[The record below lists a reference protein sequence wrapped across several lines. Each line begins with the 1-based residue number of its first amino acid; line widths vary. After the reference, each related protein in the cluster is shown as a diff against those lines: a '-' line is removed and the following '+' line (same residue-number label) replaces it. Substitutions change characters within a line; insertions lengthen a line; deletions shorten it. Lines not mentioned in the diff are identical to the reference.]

1 MRNPDLAKLSDD
13 PWLEPYLG
21 QLQQRADHIRYTED
35 RLTCGKM
42 TLDEFANA
50 HEYYGLHF
58 RDGKWTFR
66 EWAPNATAIY
76 LIGDF
81 SDWQQRDEF
90 ALHYGDEHG
99 VWEIDLPAGKLK
111 HGDHYKLKLYW
122 PGGEGDRLPA
132 YCRRA
137 VQDPET
143 HSFCAQVWNP
153 QQPYLWNFPDPAQP
167 VGAPL
172 IYESHVGMALEEEKV
187 GSYLEYKE
195 HILPR
200 VIKMG
205 YNTIQLMGIMEHPY
219 YGSFG
224 YHVSNFFAASSRFGT
239 PEELKE
245 LIDACHEAGLA
256 VIMDLVHSHAVKN
269 EEEGIS
275 RFDGTLYQYFHDGDR
290 GDHDAWDSRCFDY
303 AKPEV
308 LHFLLS
314 NARYW
319 LDEYNFD
326 GYRFDGITSMLYHHR
341 GLGTAFTDYSSY
353 FDGSVDLDALA
364 YLALANDLIHEVR
377 PAAITIA
384 EDVSGIPGLGA
395 GQDEGGCGFDYR
407 LAMGTPDCWF
417 KLANDTPDEDWNMSW
432 LYHELTSHRADE
444 QVISY
449 VESHDQAMVGG
460 KTFIFE
466 LIDKEMYYNMHCD
479 AENLVVARGLAL
491 HKMARLATIGAAAH
505 GYLNFMG
512 NEFGHPEWIDFPRE
526 GNGWSYHYARRQWS
540 LRDNPDLKFH
550 YLADFDQAMV
560 NLIRKHG
567 IIGSTPVQHR
577 LINEG
582 DKFMAYEHDGL
593 TICLN
598 FHPTKSFTD
607 YPIDVPPGTYRLIL
621 NTDSPEFGGY
631 GNVQG
636 EQVFETFDFEDNGT
650 TRHQINIYIPSRT
663 GFVLER
669 V

>member
-1 MRNPDLAKLSDD
+1 MRNPNLAKISED
-13 PWLEPYLG
+13 PWLKPFLG
-21 QLQQRADHIRYTED
+21 QLQQRSDHIRYVEN
-35 RLTCGKM
+35 RLTGGDM
-42 TLDEFANA
+42 TLNEFANA

-58 RDGKWTFR
+58 RDGKWIFR

-76 LIGDF
+76 LVGDF
-81 SDWQQRDEF
+81 SDWQQLDDF

-99 VWEIDLPAGKLK
+99 VWEIDLPADKLK
-111 HGDHYKLKLYW
+111 HGDLYKLKLYW
-122 PGGEGDRLPA
+122 PGGEGVRIPA
-132 YCRRA
+132 YSRRT
-137 VQDPET
+137 VQDPQT
-143 HSFCAQVWNP
+143 HVFCAQVWKP
-153 QQPYLWNFPDPAQP
+153 EQPYLWKFPDPAQP

-195 HILPR
+195 KILPR
-200 VIKMG
+200 VVKMG

-256 VIMDLVHSHAVKN
+256 VIMDLIHSHAVKN

-319 LDEYNFD
+319 LDEFNFD
-326 GYRFDGITSMLYHHR
+326 GYRFDGVTSMLYHHR
-341 GLGTAFTDYSSY
+341 GLGTAFTDYSCY

-364 YLALANDLIHEVR
+364 YLALANGLIHEVR

-384 EDVSGIPGLGA
+384 EDVSGMPGLGA
-395 GQDEGGCGFDYR
+395 AQEDGGCGFDYR
-407 LAMGTPDCWF
+407 LSMGTPDCWF
-417 KLANDTPDEDWNMSW
+417 KLANDTPDDDWNMEW

-449 VESHDQAMVGG
+449 VESHDQALVGG

-466 LIDKEMYYNMHCD
+466 LIDKEMYYNMHRD
-479 AENLVVARGLAL
+479 AENLVVDRGLAL
-491 HKMARLATIGAAAH
+491 HKMARLATIGAASH

-526 GNGWSYHYARRQWS
+526 GNDWSYHYARRQWS

-550 YLADFDQAMV
+550 FLADFDQTMV
-560 NLIRKHG
+560 NLIRKRDM
-567 IIGSTPVQHR
+567 IGTEPVNFR

-582 DKFMAYEHDGL
+582 DKVIAYERKDL
-593 TICLN
+593 VFIFN
-598 FHPTKSFTD
+598 FHPTQSFSD
-607 YPIDVPPGTYRLIL
+607 YPVDVSPGQYKLIL
-621 NTDSPEFGGY
+621 NTDAPEFGGHDII
-631 GNVQG
+631 QG
-636 EQVFETFDFEDNGT
+636 EQTYESFSFNDGENDRN
-650 TRHQINIYIPSRT
+650 QINIYIPSRT

-669 V
+669 I